1 MRWKPHWREKEKCL
15 EGVCFRTNA
24 CLTEWLTCRI
34 QSLSSVLFYPE
45 NKPGIVEQLAAEGV
59 WGWGHIHSSS
69 YILQQPHTGLYNV
82 TSANI
87 KPPVSTGGDSTFCLA
102 LV

>member
-1 MRWKPHWREKEKCL
+1 MEATLEREGEVFGGCL
-15 EGVCFRTNA
+15 A

-59 WGWGHIHSSS
+59 WGWGAHS
-69 YILQQPHTGLYNV
+69 
-82 TSANI
+82 
-87 KPPVSTGGDSTFCLA
+87 
-102 LV
+102 